1 LLGYPTRPYSTEVR
15 RKPHHRGFSLLEL
28 AAVAAIVGVAAGI
41 AIGLGSRTAQ
51 GLDDQQNQYAVLDYI
66 QRERNAHVNRGMEEE
81 VLVICTAVGGVC
93 APSGNELIAFRKTI
107 ADPLPPP
114 PASELSRQAFVG
126 QFQFVG
132 GFLVVDAY
140 ARSVNALGA
149 PTANTMTLTQK
160 QTNQSI
166 VFRADG
172 AVVPTFDATSALV
185 VAPKIA
191 DIGARTTP
199 NPTPFGSSSGVPR
212 AREVFLE

>member
-1 LLGYPTRPYSTEVR
+1 M
-15 RKPHHRGFSLLEL
+15 
-28 AAVAAIVGVAAGI
+28 AAIIGVAAGL
-41 AIGLGSRTAQ
+41 AVGLGSQTAE

-81 VLVICTAVGGVC
+81 VLVFCTAAGGACVP
-93 APSGNELIAFRKTI
+93 AGNELIAFRIDK
-107 ADPLPPP
+107 AAALPPP
-114 PASELSRQAFVG
+114 PASELSRQTFSG
-126 QFQFVG
+126 SLSFGG

-140 ARSVNALGA
+140 ARAVNALGA
-149 PTANTMTLTQK
+149 PTPNTLTLTQK
-160 QTNQSI
+160 QSNHSI
-166 VFRADG
+166 LFRADG

-191 DIGARTTP
+191 DVGARTTP